1 MNRPTQ
7 FFLTL
12 IALLAAT
19 SAFAADGVVVPAYQ
33 RFRSEHLNSVD
44 AGRLLISELNCQ
56 SCHGNFA
63 GQVVAPRQAPILTAI
78 GERTNA
84 DYLKKYIHDPQAL
97 KPGTSM
103 PSIASAKADATV
115 AESIAA
121 FLTQGTSWRPAG
133 VSVGAVRR
141 GEELFHSVGC
151 AACHGDRR
159 DVATI
164 EAIRKGL
171 APPPEEE
178 DDDDDSE
185 PQKKQPAEAG
195 YASPGFAMPLGSLD
209 DKYTLASL
217 ITFLQDPHAVRPSG
231 RMPALNLKPEEA
243 RDIASYLL
251 KNVKVKANIHYEY
264 YEGDWQKVP
273 DFSQLTPKDS
283 GETTDFSVS
292 VSPRDET
299 FGLRFTGFVQ
309 IPSDGEFRFFLSS
322 DDGAKLMIDGELV
335 VDNDGIHPGG
345 FRDGRK
351 TLTAGAHEVVVEY
364 FEYHGQE
371 ELEVEIQG
379 DKLPRQPLAGVV
391 TLERD
396 ATKGPADDVKVVTDE
411 FIEQGRNAFAA
422 LGCAACHQ
430 LGEGDRR
437 MAWTGKAPQFPDM
450 KTTGGCL
457 AEQPAA
463 NVPHFAFNAQQ
474 RDDIT
479 AAILASRGPNATL
492 KVTDPK
498 TEITQ
503 VMLTMNCYACHTRA
517 SIGGVSEPMTH
528 VFTGTIPEMGDEG
541 RIPPALDGAGDK
553 LNESWLKT
561 ILKDGAKDRPY
572 MKTRMPKFGDATA
585 DALVPRLI
593 ASDLQETVAQIV
605 MPEADHRS
613 KADARLMVGD
623 QALSCI
629 KCHTFEKFAAT
640 GIQSLDMTTM
650 TRRLRHDWFHRY
662 LLDPQKYRPGTRMP
676 AAWPNGRSVVPDILH
691 GDPAIQIEAVWQYLL
706 DGNQAKIPSGLMKEA
721 IELIPAD
728 RPIIYR
734 NFLEGLSPRGIAVGF
749 KEKAHYAWDA
759 EQMTLRLIWH
769 GAFID
774 ASKHWEGRGPGN
786 QTPLGDHVMTLPS
799 GPPLATLVSLDEKW
813 PDITPRESGFHFK
826 GYTLDPG
833 GVPAFRYL
841 WNDVSI
847 ADSIMPFVASPDNG
861 LQRTLIVKS
870 TNRIENVYLRI
881 AVDQKIDVIDDMFAV
896 NGMKLKFDGVEPI
909 VRSIDGRQE
918 LLVPVQANAEGQTTI
933 HYTIIW

>member
-1 MNRPTQ
+1 MNRPNQ
-7 FFLTL
+7 FFLAL
-12 IALLAAT
+12 IASLAST
-19 SAFAADGVVVPAYQ
+19 TAFAADGVVVPAYQ

-63 GQVVAPRQAPILTAI
+63 GQIVAPRQAPILTQI

-84 DYLKKYIHDPQAL
+84 EYLKKYIRDPQAL
-97 KPGTSM
+97 KPGTAM
-103 PSIASAKADATV
+103 PSIASIKSDATV
-115 AESIAA
+115 AEAIAA
-121 FLTQGTSWRPAG
+121 FLSQGKSWRPAG
-133 VSVGAVRR
+133 VSAGAVRR

-151 AACHGDRR
+151 AACHGDQRE
-159 DVATI
+159 VTAI

-171 APPPEEE
+171 SPPPE
-178 DDDDDSE
+178 DDDDE
-185 PQKKQPAEAG
+185 PKKKDLSSAG
-195 YASPGFAMPLGSLD
+195 YASPDFAMPLGTLD
-209 DKYTLASL
+209 EKYTLASL

-251 KNVKVKANIHYEY
+251 KNVKVKANIHFDY

-292 VSPRDET
+292 VSPRDEL

-309 IPSDGEFRFFLSS
+309 IPSDGEFQFFLSS
-322 DDGAKLMIDGELV
+322 DDGAKLLIDGELF
-335 VDNDGIHPGG
+335 VDNDGVHPGG

-351 TLTAGAHEVVVEY
+351 SLTAGAHEVVVEY
-364 FEYHGQE
+364 FEYHGGE
-371 ELEVEIQG
+371 ELEVELQG
-379 DKLPRQPLAGVV
+379 KKLPRQPLAGLV
-391 TLERD
+391 TLEQE
-396 ATKGPADDVKVVTDE
+396 ATEAPADEAKVVADE

-430 LGEGDRR
+430 FNDGDKRIV
-437 MAWTGKAPQFPDM
+437 WTGNAPQFPDM

-463 NVPHFAFNAQQ
+463 SVPHFAFSPRQ

-492 KVTDPK
+492 TAADAK

-503 VMLTMNCYACHTRA
+503 VMLTMNCYACHARGT
-517 SIGGVSEPMTH
+517 IGGVSEPMTH

-553 LNESWLKT
+553 LNESWLKI
-561 ILKDGAKDRPY
+561 ILKEGAKDRPY
-572 MKTRMPKFGDATA
+572 MKTRMPKFGDAAA

-593 ASDLQETVAQIV
+593 ASDLQESVASIAV
-605 MPEADHRS
+605 PEADHRI
-613 KADARLMVGD
+613 KADARLIVGD

-650 TRRLRHDWFHRY
+650 TRRLRRDWFHRY

-691 GDPAIQIEAVWQYLL
+691 GDPAIQIEAIWQYLL

-749 KEKAHYAWDA
+749 KEKAHFAWDA
-759 EQMTLRLIWH
+759 EQMTPRLIWH

-799 GPPLATLVSLDEKW
+799 GPPMATLVSLDEKW
-813 PDITPRESGFHFK
+813 PDKGPRESGFHFK

-833 GVPAFRYL
+833 GVPGFRYQ
-841 WNDVSI
+841 WNELSI
-847 ADSIMPFVASPDNG
+847 TDSIMPFVASPDNG

-870 TNRIENVYLRI
+870 TGRIENVYLRI
-881 AVDQKIDVIDDMFAV
+881 AVDQKIDVIDGMFAV
-896 NGMKLKFDGVEPI
+896 NGMKLKIYGVEPI
-909 VRSIDGRQE
+909 VRTTDGRQE
-918 LLVPVQANAEGQTTI
+918 LLVPLQANAEGQATV
-933 HYTIIW
+933 HYSIVW